1 MALTTRETF
10 VNAQSFFRK
19 LLCTLYQILP
29 CSIREDKKTLLCMC
43 EWYLIGLSLRLLLM
57 PIAANG
63 DLVSTYHRSYLLLIG
78 DYSQPTLL
86 LKFVQI
92 IQAFFLILY
101 SPVLPLHDLLYWE
114 GSLSVSRS
122 FFFDVFLSSP
132 YCHTALFLFKLP
144 YLMFDFGCSILLLH
158 ILQGEKNLMLAH
170 KFWAVNPIGIFATY
184 VFAKYEVVPI
194 FFLLVSLYCAKQ
206 GKGLLSLFSLAIA
219 AYDRIYPL
227 AFLPAYLFV
236 IGKNLRERFVLLLV
250 GLSLFILE
258 GLAFK
263 SVLPGSARG
272 FYELW
277 LMELLSTQL
286 ETGLPGYPMKIHIFV
301 LAYVLLTL
309 YWLHSPRRGFDELW
323 RFALAALL
331 VYYATAFF
339 NPQYFAWL
347 TPFIALA
354 ISKYKTLIKL
364 HLLQII
370 CFIFYTFQWGKG
382 LAGYLFASINPS
394 FFTAIPSPAELIN
407 QFYSSEVV
415 ISLFRTILS
424 ATCAY
429 MLLIISGQRHSD
441 H

>member
-1 MALTTRETF
+1 
-10 VNAQSFFRK
+10 
-19 LLCTLYQILP
+19 
-29 CSIREDKKTLLCMC
+29 MC